1 MAKTIT
7 ASYTNGYF
15 LSAGTF
21 AVLNP
26 VTVSS
31 SGSID
36 LGSTTYPAALY
47 GTGAAWT
54 VTNLGTI
61 TGDTKAGLQFN
72 GGGVVTNAGS
82 GVVSG
87 HDGIVFAASA
97 GSVVNSATISATG
110 GSSAS
115 AIGVVMD
122 TGGTVTNQLGGHIS
136 GGGWG
141 IAIAGGG
148 SVLNSG
154 AIAGSQRS
162 GIYLVGGTDI
172 VTNTVNGVVTGAFGI
187 VLNSAGA
194 TVSNAGNIAGAVG
207 AGILFSGG
215 TISNSGLIQGAWGV
229 ETGSLVSSNTVINSG
244 VLFGATNGGVYLA
257 SGSVTNTVQGQIGGA
272 SGVVIKNGAGTVVN
286 AGFIGSTT
294 NGYAIYLAS
303 GFANLLV
310 DAPGATFTGQVNG
323 GGGTATPS
331 GTLELAQYSGAGGV
345 LNGLGTQFVGFKSL
359 TVDAGASWGLTGA
372 NTLGSGGTMVEQ
384 GNLSLNNATFSDEA
398 STTISGTGAG
408 ASVVLTGAAGN
419 WTETTQLVV
428 GDATSGSFEINGSAT
443 AATAGLTLGQ
453 NTGGTGAIA
462 VSGSHALLKDSGT
475 VTVGGS
481 GVGDLMVS
489 SGATATVSGAA
500 NVANASSASGSEIS
514 VNGAGSSLRI
524 AGLLNIGGAGSA
536 ALDIGAGGSVSVATL
551 VVGGGTGGGG
561 DAFVSGAGS
570 NLTVSGAATVG
581 GKSQGALELLN
592 GASMAAAT
600 LSIGGG
606 STIGGTVAVG
616 PGNVLI
622 GLGSTLNVSGLI
634 QIGTQIGTASVGG
647 VLDLQGGTIVG
658 GAGTSLKYGA
668 AGKLIVTDGGVIDP
682 FATLDLTG
690 AVLGQSLSEATVA
703 VLNQSTSPQSEI
715 DVDGGV
721 ATIDAPLI
729 SHNGKSNAS
738 NKLAPW
744 IIDQQIDGN
753 GNYIGNAGTLV
764 LNTNSVDAGQK
775 FSFAN
780 QGSVGAGELEIGS
793 QVTVDGSGNVD
804 VIGTAAIS
812 GFSGLIDNYETGD
825 EIAVQT
831 YTQAGFSHIAGST
844 TVVVQDLVGG
854 QPTGTVEGQLIF
866 TDAAT
871 ADQAYSDYRLS
882 ATGLVDLFAC
892 FAEGTLIDTADGPV
906 AVEYLAV
913 GAKALRAHGGEAD
926 IIWIGHRAVEIAQ
939 HRDPDAIRPVRI
951 APHAFGQGQPR
962 RELRLSPDHAG
973 YVDNMLIPIRRLING
988 GSIRQTDARSVVY
1001 YHVELKQHDVLLAE
1015 GLPAESYLDT
1025 GNRLGFANGGDTVSL
1040 HPIFSDIKDQERR
1053 ERESCAHFAT
1063 EDAEVAP
1070 VWRRLAERS
1079 GQLGFAPAPETAFTR
1094 DAAPVLSV
1102 GRRDIPPMTSSGGSL
1117 WFALPRLSGEVR
1129 LRSRVGHPAQRTP
1142 WTDDRRGLGLG
1153 VSRIFVRSGECVREF
1168 PVDHPALGRGWHDV
1182 EHDGIT
1188 MWRWTNGDAVLPGAL
1203 FDDVDGPVMLELRL
1217 SCQTDYIVTADIED
1231 NSGATC
1237 SQRVVGF

>member
-1 MAKTIT
+1 MVKTIT
-7 ASYTNGYF
+7 ASYANGYF
-15 LSAGTF
+15 LSGGTF

-36 LGSTTYPAALY
+36 LGSTTDPAALF
-47 GTGAAWT
+47 GQGAAWT

-61 TGDTKAGLQFN
+61 TGDTKAGLQLN

-82 GVVSG
+82 ASVSG
-87 HDGIVFAASA
+87 HYGVAFKTAP

-110 GSSAS
+110 GTSAN

-122 TGGTVTNQLGGHIS
+122 TGGGVTNQLGGHIS

-154 AIAGSQRS
+154 VITGSQRS
-162 GIYLVGGTDI
+162 GIYLVGGTDV
-172 VTNTVNGVVTGAFGI
+172 VTNTVNGVVSGALGI

-207 AGILFSGG
+207 PGILFSGG

-229 ETGSLVSSNTVINSG
+229 ATGSLVSNNTVINSG

-257 SGSVTNTVQGQIGGA
+257 TGNVTNTVRGQIGGA

-323 GGGTATPS
+323 GGGTAAPS
-331 GTLELAQYSGAGGV
+331 GTLELAQYNNTGGV
-345 LNGLGTQFVGFKSL
+345 LNGLGSQFVGFKSL
-359 TVDAGASWGLTGA
+359 NVDAGASWALTGA
-372 NTLGSGGTMVEQ
+372 NTLGAGGTVVEQ
-384 GNLSLNNATFSDEA
+384 GNLSLDNASFSDAA
-398 STTISGTGAG
+398 STTISGAGAG
-408 ASVVLTGAAGN
+408 ASVVLTGPTGT
-419 WTETTQLVV
+419 WIETTQLVI
-428 GDATSGSFEINGSAT
+428 GDTASGSFEINGAAT
-443 AATAGLTLGQ
+443 AAAAGLTLGQ
-453 NTGGTGAIA
+453 SAGGTGAIA
-462 VSGSHALLKDSGT
+462 VSGSHSLLRDSGA

-481 GVGDLMVS
+481 GVGDLTVS

-500 NVANASSASGSEIS
+500 TVASASSASGSEIS
-514 VNGAGSSLRI
+514 VNGAGSLLQI
-524 AGLLNIGGAGSA
+524 AGLLNVGGAGSA
-536 ALDIGAGGSVSVATL
+536 SLNIGAGGSVSVATL
-551 VVGGGTGGGG
+551 VVGAAAGGGG
-561 DAFVSGAGS
+561 DAFVSGVGS
-570 NLTVSGAATVG
+570 DLTVIGAATVG
-581 GKSQGALELLN
+581 GKSQGALEILN
-592 GASMAAAT
+592 GASIAAAS

-606 STIGGTVAVG
+606 STVSGTIAIA
-616 PGNVLI
+616 PGNVLV
-622 GLGSTLNVSGLI
+622 GMGSTLNVSGLI
-634 QIGTQIGTASVGG
+634 QIGTQVGTASVGG

-668 AGKLIVTDGGVIDP
+668 SGKLVVTDGGVIDP

-690 AVLGQSLSEATVA
+690 ASLGQSLSEATVA

-721 ATIDAPLI
+721 ATIDTPLI

-744 IIDQQIDGN
+744 IIDQQIDGD

-764 LNTNSVDAGQK
+764 LNSNSVDAGQK

-793 QVTVDGSGNVD
+793 QVTVDGSGNVN
-804 VIGTAAIS
+804 VVGTAAIS

-825 EIAVQT
+825 EVAVQT
-831 YTQAGFSHIAGST
+831 YTPAGFSHIAGST
-844 TVVVQDLVGG
+844 TVVVRDLAGG
-854 QPTGTVEGQLIF
+854 QPTGAVEGQLIF
-866 TDAAT
+866 TNSIA
-871 ADQAYSDYRLS
+871 ADQAYSDYALS
-882 ATGLVDLFAC
+882 AMALVDVVAC

-913 GAKALRAHGGEAD
+913 GAKVLRGHGGEAEVV
-926 IIWIGHRAVEIAQ
+926 WIGHRAVDIAR

-962 RELRLSPDHAG
+962 RELRLSPDHAV

-988 GSIRQTDARSVVY
+988 GSVRQTDTRSVVY
-1001 YHVELKQHDVLLAE
+1001 YHVEVKQHDILLAE
-1015 GLPAESYLDT
+1015 GLPTESYLDT

-1040 HPIFSDIKDQERR
+1040 HPAFSDISDQKRR
-1053 ERESCAHFAT
+1053 ELESCAHFAT
-1063 EDAEVAP
+1063 EDAEVEP

-1079 GQLGFAPAPETAFTR
+1079 GKLGFASTPEPAFTR

-1102 GRRDIPPMTSSGGSL
+1102 GRRDIPPIRHSGTSL

-1129 LRSRVGHPAQRTP
+1129 LRSRVGRPARRTP
-1142 WTDDRRGLGLG
+1142 WTDDWRGLGLA
-1153 VSRIFVRSGECVREF
+1153 VSRILVRSGELVREF
-1168 PVDHPALGRGWHDV
+1168 PVDHPALGPGWHDV
-1182 EHDGIT
+1182 EQDGIT
-1188 MWRWTNGDAVLPGAL
+1188 MWRWTNGNALLPSAL
-1203 FDDVDGPVMLELRL
+1203 FDDVDGPIMLELRL
-1217 SCQTDYIVTADIED
+1217 SCQTDYVVPGEVEGD
-1231 NSGATC
+1231 SRATRF
-1237 SQRVVGF
+1237 QRLVG